1 MFVIRAVCATA
12 IWVVVLSTRLFAQDV
27 TLISPDRS
35 VEISGT
41 LLGFDGDYYR
51 VDTVYGEL
59 TVDGSG
65 VLCEGPGCPNLLDF
79 VADLRLS
86 GAASMG
92 TVLMPALL
100 ESFAAKANLR
110 AQRVSENM
118 ALVQYELRNR
128 GDGRLVA
135 RFHFRNTTTDEGF
148 ADLLANEADIVM
160 ALREIRPP
168 EATRAEE
175 AGLGD
180 LRLPGRTRVL
190 ALDALVP
197 IVAPDNP
204 LAAISTTDLAG
215 VFTGKLTNWAQLGG
229 PDAEITAYLRDAR
242 SGLGQ
247 ATTDLL
253 MAPIGASIGA
263 GVQRRDS
270 DSALEQA
277 VVNDPFGIGLV
288 AQSALRQAKPLA
300 LMGACGFQLSAAR
313 RSVKTEDYPLTTPM
327 FLYVPA
333 RRLPKVARD
342 FLTYLR
348 SAPAQLVIRRA
359 GFVDQTP
366 EEIPINAQGQRLAN
380 AIVQAGPEVDL
391 GELQRMLAV
400 LGPLQRLTTTFR
412 FGAGSARLDA
422 QSSSNVQQLAQA
434 LEGGFY
440 DARRLVFVGFSD
452 GDGPARTNREIALQ
466 RAEAVRSAVL
476 EAAETANLDRIEMQV
491 DAFGEALPMACDD
504 SAWGRQVNRRVEVWV
519 R

>member
-100 ESFAAKANLR
+100 KSFAAKANLR

-190 ALDALVP
+190 ALDALVR

-215 VFTGKLTNWAQLGG
+215 VFTGKLTN
-229 PDAEITAYLRDAR
+229 
-242 SGLGQ
+242 
-247 ATTDLL
+247 
-253 MAPIGASIGA
+253 
-263 GVQRRDS
+263 
-270 DSALEQA
+270 
-277 VVNDPFGIGLV
+277 
-288 AQSALRQAKPLA
+288 
-300 LMGACGFQLSAAR
+300 
-313 RSVKTEDYPLTTPM
+313 
-327 FLYVPA
+327 
-333 RRLPKVARD
+333 
-342 FLTYLR
+342 
-348 SAPAQLVIRRA
+348 
-359 GFVDQTP
+359 
-366 EEIPINAQGQRLAN
+366 
-380 AIVQAGPEVDL
+380 
-391 GELQRMLAV
+391 
-400 LGPLQRLTTTFR
+400 
-412 FGAGSARLDA
+412 
-422 QSSSNVQQLAQA
+422 
-434 LEGGFY
+434 
-440 DARRLVFVGFSD
+440 
-452 GDGPARTNREIALQ
+452 
-466 RAEAVRSAVL
+466 
-476 EAAETANLDRIEMQV
+476 
-491 DAFGEALPMACDD
+491 
-504 SAWGRQVNRRVEVWV
+504 
-519 R
+519 